1 MNRRG
6 FIQSSAAALAAG
18 VLNPRTHA
26 QVSGSQGSVPAET
39 PLGPSGKLKL
49 KVDAYSRHLQWLRS
63 ADEVAEAAIEMAFTG
78 VDITVRPYPGHV
90 DPAKVATELPAFVN
104 TLRKHGLEV
113 SMITCPITDADSPN
127 AEQILQTAS
136 SLGIKHYWWG
146 TFRYEQGKP
155 VMAQLDA
162 LKPRVEKLA
171 KLNEKY
177 NMKAMYHTYSMA
189 GTVGCNVWD
198 FLYVLRNFD
207 PQYVSF
213 HWDVGHTSLT
223 GGNGTW
229 AESLRASGPYVGG
242 LSVKEYTYELA
253 LETPGGGPFTGTPE
267 QLNMRSFGPGGP
279 GGPGGPAGPGAR
291 GGQGRAP
298 SAAAPGAAAGAN
310 GAAGLPPSAAA
321 EQAAAE
327 RGLSQAAP
335 GGSGPG
341 VAQNPNQP
349 DRAPAGPGTQPVGG
363 PPGQGAPGGAQ
374 AAGGRAPGGPGARGA
389 GGPGGRGAAANSRG
403 GGGQPLPWRSRA
415 VPLGEGVNNLPLLA
429 TILKEI
435 QFQGPVEI
443 QSEYPNGG
451 AENAQDKITLPRA
464 MVLGAMKR
472 DLLALKGGFAAS
484 GLL

>member
-6 FIQSSAAALAAG
+6 FIQTSSAAFTAV
-18 VLNPRTHA
+18 VLSRRSGA
-26 QVSGSQGSVPAET
+26 QAPGAQQQSTPPET
-39 PLGPSGKLKL
+39 PLVPTRKL

-63 ADEVAEAAIEMAFTG
+63 ADEVAEATIEMAFTG
-78 VDITVRPYPGHV
+78 VDLTVRPYPGHV
-90 DPAKVATELPAFVN
+90 DPTKVATDLPPFVN

-113 SMITCPITDADSPN
+113 SMITCPITDAESPN

-155 VMAQLDA
+155 VMQQLDA
-162 LKPRVEKLA
+162 LKPRVEKLV

-177 NMKAMYHTYSMA
+177 KMKALYHTYSMP

-207 PQYVSF
+207 PAYVGF

-229 AESLRASGPYVGG
+229 AESLRASAPYIGG
-242 LSVKEYTYELA
+242 LSVKEYTYELN
-253 LETPGGGPFTGTPE
+253 TRGSGGPGGGTGGRQGSAGGPGGNRPATPVNPN
-267 QLNMRSFGPGGP
+267 QPDRPQGQAGAPSQQAAADAGGGRGPGGP
-279 GGPGGPAGPGAR
+279 GG
-291 GGQGRAP
+291 
-298 SAAAPGAAAGAN
+298 
-310 GAAGLPPSAAA
+310 
-321 EQAAAE
+321 
-327 RGLSQAAP
+327 
-335 GGSGPG
+335 
-341 VAQNPNQP
+341 
-349 DRAPAGPGTQPVGG
+349 
-363 PPGQGAPGGAQ
+363 
-374 AAGGRAPGGPGARGA
+374 A
-389 GGPGGRGAAANSRG
+389 GGPGGDPGGRAAVPNGQGGA
-403 GGGQPLPWRSRA
+403 GQPLPWRARA
-415 VPLGEGVNNLPLLA
+415 VPLGEGLNNLPLLA

-435 QFQGPVEI
+435 QFDGPVEI

-451 AENAQDKITLPRA
+451 AENAQDKITLPRE

-472 DLLALKGGFAAS
+472 DRLTLVAGFAAS

>member
-1 MNRRG
+1 MDRRG
-6 FIQSSAAALAAG
+6 FIQTSAAALATSLVTGNSKAQP
-18 VLNPRTHA
+18 PRTA
-26 QVSGSQGSVPAET
+26 GTVSAAV
-39 PLGPSGKLKL
+39 PSGKL

-63 ADEVAEAAIEMAFTG
+63 ADEVAEATIEMAFTG
-78 VDITVRPYPGHV
+78 VDVTVRPYPGHV
-90 DPAKVATELPAFVN
+90 DPGKVASELPPFVN

-113 SMITCPITDADSPN
+113 SMITCPITDADSPDV
-127 AEQILQTAS
+127 EQILQTAS

-155 VMAQLDA
+155 VLQQLEA

-177 NMKAMYHTYSMA
+177 KMKALYHTYSMP

-198 FLYVLRNFD
+198 FLSVLRNFD
-207 PQYVSF
+207 PACVAL
-213 HWDVGHTSLT
+213 HWDVGHTSIT

-229 AESLRASGPYVGG
+229 VESLRAAGPYVGG

-267 QLNMRSFGPGGP
+267 QLNMRGFGPGGP
-279 GGPGGPAGPGAR
+279 GALGGRGAQ
-291 GGQGRAP
+291 GGRP
-298 SAAAPGAAAGAN
+298 AAGAPN

-321 EQAAAE
+321 EQESAE
-327 RGLSQAAP
+327 RGLGQAVP
-335 GGSGPG
+335 GGNLGG
-341 VAQNPNQP
+341 AANNPSQP
-349 DRAPAGPGTQPVGG
+349 DRPPLAGPGSQPANT
-363 PPGQGAPGGAQ
+363 PPGQQ
-374 AAGGRAPGGPGARGA
+374 AGA
-389 GGPGGRGAAANSRG
+389 GRGPGPGGRNSVVSRG

-415 VPLGEGVNNLPLLA
+415 VPLGEGINNLPLLA
-429 TILKEI
+429 SILQEI
-435 QFQGPVEI
+435 QFRGPVEI

-464 MVLGAMKR
+464 LVLGNMKH
-472 DLLALKGGFAAS
+472 DLLTLKAGFAAS